1 MRPRAVLGSLTA
13 ALLIASCGLAL
24 EDEAQPITSVPFS
37 LLGTTTS
44 TTQAEPA
51 NPAFELQLF
60 WISSADESLIA
71 VSRPQEDQ
79 PSVQDALD
87 ALVRGPNEA
96 EQELYPEA
104 RSPSSVSSLL
114 NPVARPVENGHLII
128 EVADGTELRD
138 ANRLPAAVIVCTVTQ
153 FKVITSVEIRDIDGT
168 IPLTDSGSQSI
179 EGAATRGNYNDCIPT
194 VEEPTN
200 SGGSDSEADPGDA

>member
-1 MRPRAVLGSLTA
+1 M
-13 ALLIASCGLAL
+13 ASCGLAL

-44 TTQAEPA
+44 TTQAEPE
-51 NPAFELQLF
+51 NPAFGLELF
-60 WISSADESLIA
+60 WISSTDESLIA
-71 VSRPQEDQ
+71 VLRPQEDQ

-96 EQELYPEA
+96 DPEPYPEA

-114 NPVARPVENGHLII
+114 NPIARPVDGGHLVI

-153 FKVITSVEIRDIDGT
+153 FNIIDSVEIRDIDGT
-168 IPLTDSGSQSI
+168 IPLSDIGSQSI
-179 EGAATRGNYNDCIPT
+179 EGAATRANFNDCMPT
-194 VEEPTN
+194 VDEPTEGEG
-200 SGGSDSEADPGDA
+200 SGDGSEEDPEGGLDEDPEGA